1 MNEVNFRLWLND
13 RGYSKK
19 MQSDIVSRL
28 KKIERQFGFIDID
41 DEYGNDK
48 CEKLLS
54 SFKNKGENEEMK
66 KINSPSLPI
75 GKYQLST
82 YKYAVNLY
90 VKFLNKS

>member
-13 RGYSKK
+13 NGYSKK
-19 MQSDIVSRL
+19 VQSDIVSRL
-28 KKIERQFGFIDID
+28 KKIEREFGFIDID
-41 DEYGNDK
+41 DEYSNDK

-66 KINSPSLPI
+66 RFNSLSLPI

-82 YKYAVNLY
+82 YKYAVSLY
-90 VKFLNKS
+90 LKFLINL

>member
-1 MNEVNFRLWLND
+1 MNEVNFKLWLND

-19 MQSDIVSRL
+19 LQSDIVSRL
-28 KKIERQFGFIDID
+28 KKIEREFGFIDID
-41 DEYGNDK
+41 DEYSNDK

-66 KINSPSLPI
+66 RFNSLSLPI

-90 VKFLNKS
+90 LKFLINL